1 MNAPNK
7 GFDELFDRLFP
18 VIARTVVR
26 IVDDRAEAEDVTV
39 EAFARALARWR
50 KIGRLDW
57 REAWITRVAVN
68 LAIDRRR
75 RNPPPMSK
83 SSVGRDPTDAVAD
96 HEVLVA
102 AMRRLSRRQR
112 AVIGL
117 RYLVGL
123 PIAEI
128 AGNVA
133 VRPRLLRQSCSSAS
147 PSPSFPT
154 AGRNLTR

>member
-1 MNAPNK
+1 MNAANQ

-26 IVDDRAEAEDVTV
+26 IVDDRAEAEDLTA

-75 RNPPPMSK
+75 RNPPPMGK

-102 AMRRLSRRQR
+102 AMGRLSQR
-112 AVIGL
+112 PRGVIGL

-128 AGNVA
+128 AERMGLA
-133 VRPRLLRQSCSSAS
+133 EGTVRVRLSRGLRRIRLDLEA
-147 PSPSFPT
+147 T
-154 AGRNLTR
+154 T

>member
-1 MNAPNK
+1 MNDPSQ

-26 IVDDRAEAEDVTV
+26 IVDDRAEAEDIAA

-68 LAIDRRR
+68 LAIDRCR
-75 RNPPPMSK
+75 RNPP
-83 SSVGRDPTDAVAD
+83 SVGNSEAVGDTTDAVAD
-96 HEVLVA
+96 RAVLVA
-102 AMRRLSRRQR
+102 AMGRLSQRQR

-123 PIAEI
+123 QIAEI
-128 AGNVA
+128 AERMGLA
-133 VRPRLLRQSCSSAS
+133 EGTVRVHLSRGLRRLRLDLEA
-147 PSPSFPT
+147 T
-154 AGRNLTR
+154 T

>member
-1 MNAPNK
+1 MNDPNQ

-18 VIARTVVR
+18 VVARTVVR
-26 IVDDRAEAEDVTV
+26 IVDDRAEAEDIAA

-68 LAIDRRR
+68 LAIDRCR
-75 RNPPPMSK
+75 RNPP
-83 SSVGRDPTDAVAD
+83 SVCNSDAVGDSTDVVAD
-96 HEVLVA
+96 RTVLVA
-102 AMRRLSRRQR
+102 AMGRLSQRQR

-123 PIAEI
+123 QIAEI
-128 AGNVA
+128 AERMGLA
-133 VRPRLLRQSCSSAS
+133 EGTVRVHLSRGLRRLRFDLEA
-147 PSPSFPT
+147 T
-154 AGRNLTR
+154 T

>member
-1 MNAPNK
+1 VRNADITADLVE
-7 GFDELFDRLFP
+7 GL
-18 VIARTVVR
+18 
-26 IVDDRAEAEDVTV
+26 VDDRAEAEDVTA

-128 AGNVA
+128 AERMGLA
-133 VRPRLLRQSCSSAS
+133 EGTVRVHLSRGLRRLRLDLEA
-147 PSPSFPT
+147 T
-154 AGRNLTR
+154 T

>member
-1 MNAPNK
+1 MNVPNQ

-26 IVDDRAEAEDVTV
+26 IVDDRAEAEDVTA

-128 AGNVA
+128 AERMGLA
-133 VRPRLLRQSCSSAS
+133 EGTVRVHLSRGLRRLRLDLEA
-147 PSPSFPT
+147 T
-154 AGRNLTR
+154 T